1 LLARKGDEV
10 VSEAVNA
17 GTYDVILAGLG
28 QYLGTATLTEASTG
42 TVGGTNDALIDGTP
56 TVSGTTLTLDGN
68 GYSVT
73 IDEGSG
79 SSAVIDGSVLDANGE
94 VTIYNLDYS
103 RKLTHPTESNKDVT
117 IGTTPAK
124 LYTTCLPITPTTND
138 NVKYYKL
145 ASVSDNTLNFEEV
158 TSPVAD
164 KPYLMAVIG
173 NSNIPEQVTGSNVTL
188 KKIVTGTPVDG
199 YTMMGTQTG
208 LTNSEAMNAA
218 GTGNDTYILQNHDT
232 WGKVVSGTVYIPP
245 FRAFIVG
252 PATSAGA
259 RELNSSFDGET
270 VGIDTLRLTDADG
283 TEQWY
288 DLNGRRIEKPTRK
301 GIYIRNGKV
310 TTTNYTN

>member
-1 LLARKGDEV
+1 
-10 VSEAVNA
+10 
-17 GTYDVILAGLG
+17 
-28 QYLGTATLTEASTG
+28 
-42 TVGGTNDALIDGTP
+42 
-56 TVSGTTLTLDGN
+56 
-68 GYSVT
+68 
-73 IDEGSG
+73 
-79 SSAVIDGSVLDANGE
+79 
-94 VTIYNLDYS
+94 
-103 RKLTHPTESNKDVT
+103 
-117 IGTTPAK
+117 
-124 LYTTCLPITPTTND
+124 
-138 NVKYYKL
+138 VKYYKL
-145 ASVSDNTLNFEEV
+145 ASVSDNTLNFTEEI
-158 TSPVAD
+158 SPVAD

-218 GTGNDTYILQNHDT
+218 GTGNDTYILQDHDT

-259 RELNSSFDGET
+259 RELNSSFDSET

-301 GIYIRNGKV
+301 GIYIRNGKKV
-310 TTTNYTN
+310 TTN